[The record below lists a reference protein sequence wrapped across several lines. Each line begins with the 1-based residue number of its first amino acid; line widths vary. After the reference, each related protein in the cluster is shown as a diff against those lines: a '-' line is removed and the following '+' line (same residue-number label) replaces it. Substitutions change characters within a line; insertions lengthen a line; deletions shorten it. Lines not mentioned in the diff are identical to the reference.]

1 MNKEWGKKL
10 GVKKL
15 PTLER
20 FIIKTDDIEL
30 FHLTANLF
38 PKNGAMWP
46 YTSLLLQVPT
56 LSFAWGPKNPDYATG
71 SNRLI

>member
-1 MNKEWGKKL
+1 MNKEWDKKL

-30 FHLTANLF
+30 FHLTPNLF
-38 PKNGAMWP
+38 LKDGAMWP
-46 YTSLLLQVPT
+46 YTSLLLQGST